1 MKKYATANLI
11 LGAISLV
18 YFLVFARMSISMNWL
33 PYEPGTLG
41 IVFGVIILFECILSI
56 YLISF
61 GIVFGFVKKIKII
74 SGVILFA
81 DGIVKWIIALLNSV
95 MCLIIV
101 LIANWYP
108 LLISVV
114 IYTLM
119 FFVLAVMNARV
130 RKSNRVK
137 QQ

>member
-18 YFLVFARMSISMNWL
+18 YFLVFARMSMSMNWL
-33 PYEPGTLG
+33 PYEPDTLG
-41 IVFGVIILFECILSI
+41 IVFGVIIIFESILAL

-61 GIVFGFVKKIKII
+61 GIVFGVVKKIKII
-74 SGVILFA
+74 SGVILIA
-81 DGIVKWIIALLNSV
+81 DGIVKWVIALLNSV

-108 LLISVV
+108 LLISAV
-114 IYTLM
+114 IYTLTL
-119 FFVLAVMNARV
+119 FALAVINTKV
-130 RKSNRVK
+130 RKNMRTK
-137 QQ
+137 